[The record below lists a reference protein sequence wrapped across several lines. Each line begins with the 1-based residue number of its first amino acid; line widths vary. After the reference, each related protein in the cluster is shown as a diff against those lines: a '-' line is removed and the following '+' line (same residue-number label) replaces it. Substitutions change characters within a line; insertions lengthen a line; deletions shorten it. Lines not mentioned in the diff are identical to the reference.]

1 MGRVNGVGRVRVMDR
16 FRCRRGGKRKDESRK
31 RMGRCATIPNVLW
44 EGLDEEGQESS
55 NDVRLPMGK
64 PSQRSAAGCPW
75 KD

>member
-44 EGLDEEGQESS
+44 EGLDEEG
-55 NDVRLPMGK
+55 
-64 PSQRSAAGCPW
+64 
-75 KD
+75 